1 MTKWIDLSWN
11 FAPGM
16 PVPLWPG
23 QRQQDFEVE
32 AFHMANTGGNQNFIH
47 FNLHCGTHV
56 DAPGHYHPGG
66 ASIEMVPLERW
77 YGTCFTIDL
86 DLPPLTPIDV
96 KDLQPYEEQFTKAD
110 MLFVRTGAD
119 TMWGT
124 ADYAT
129 KYPFFTPEAGEYLIE
144 KGVRLLGMDT
154 PGPDAGLASGHRKGS
169 PLHFTLLGNDCLII
183 ENLAHLKKIAGR
195 MTYVMA
201 LPIKYEGCYGGPA
214 RVVARELDDV

>member
-32 AFHMANTGGNQNFIH
+32 AFHMSNTGGNQNFIH
-47 FNLHCGTHV
+47 ANLHCGTHV

-96 KDLQPYEEQFTKAD
+96 KDLQPYEDQFTKAD

-169 PLHFTLLGNDCLII
+169 PLHFTLLGNDCLIV

-214 RVVARELDDV
+214 RVVARELDDI